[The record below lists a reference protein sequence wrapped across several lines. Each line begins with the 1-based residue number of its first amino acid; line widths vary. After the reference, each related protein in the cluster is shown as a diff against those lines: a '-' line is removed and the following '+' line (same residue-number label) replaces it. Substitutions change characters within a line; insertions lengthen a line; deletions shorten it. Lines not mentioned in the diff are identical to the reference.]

1 MRNTRI
7 EISAQHTQICN
18 RHKMR
23 ENLFNVNGNDGVIH
37 MYFSAVKLTDIAQ

>member
-23 ENLFNVNGNDGVIH
+23 ENLFNGNDGVIH